1 MSTPDRRTTEGRTTD
16 GRTTDGRTTEGRT
29 TDGRT
34 TDGRATE
41 GRADRRTAGR
51 PTLIPGPLAA
61 QEVGVAPAT
70 IRKWVQL
77 GHLEPAGKAG
87 RAQLFR
93 LEDVFAAERAT
104 RRAR

>member
-1 MSTPDRRTTEGRTTD
+1 MSTADRRNPDRRAADRRTPDRRDSE
-16 GRTTDGRTTEGRT
+16 
-29 TDGRT
+29 
-34 TDGRATE
+34 
-41 GRADRRTAGR
+41 R

-61 QEVGVAPAT
+61 QEAGVAPAT